1 MEIIWWLI
9 VIASFVIGFLGLI
22 FPVVPSVLMF
32 WLGFLVYHFAV
43 NSETLSWMFW
53 IIVFVLTVLVLFSD
67 FIANSYFVKK
77 YGGTKRGEYAAIVGV
92 VIGMFLYPPF
102 GIIFVPFV
110 LVLIVEALNSKDFN
124 QALKASVGSLLA
136 FLSSAVFNA
145 VVYVLMV
152 AWFLLDALVF

>member
-1 MEIIWWLI
+1 MD
-9 VIASFVIGFLGLI
+9 
-22 FPVVPSVLMF
+22 VLDHRLRTDGPGPF
-32 WLGFLVYHFAV
+32 QRLYRKQ
-43 NSETLSWMFW
+43 
-53 IIVFVLTVLVLFSD
+53 LFRQ
-67 FIANSYFVKK
+67 K